1 MSADPQRAYR
11 FSTAA
16 QWAKCLV
23 TRADVKPK
31 EGLQPMRPLATTA
44 QLVASPGARV
54 PAVAPNGEVLWNNA
68 LDDRLFRLAPNDDVP
83 ERVRAP
89 TPIARAKRLLAT
101 RFGLWTIDVQAGV
114 VQRFEVE
121 SLARLGEVELP
132 GWRAI
137 DIAAD
142 AHDKLLILA
151 TRDCA
156 AHVLR
161 VDCTSRVVDDDI
173 AFEDVRHAEAF
184 VFLRRSKRFVV
195 QTGGED
201 PQLAWFDEHG
211 DRALAWVSIAALH
224 RCFVAKALGS
234 DARERVFVA
243 GTSMDGAASVV
254 SFDGDATP
262 LGRLQLDPRDG
273 PPTGVAA
280 SREAL
285 YVAGPRGVSRFAAVD
300 TVPDEAG
307 DVQSQV
313 LTPMLH
319 SPDREDG
326 RQWLR
331 VEALATLPRGT
342 TLELAYAATSEPVVR
357 ARLVAIANDTTLTAH
372 QRMQRVL
379 AEPGAWRAP
388 TIFHGDDS
396 KRPQRLS
403 APLFDVRDEHAWASA
418 RIIAAPGAPM
428 PVLHELA
435 VLYPGQTLMAYL
447 PSIYQREEAVPGSF
461 LRALV
466 GVLEATSQDLDTR
479 IAALGS
485 HVNPRTAPDDWL
497 DAIARWLG
505 LPWDNTLDLAHKR
518 CILTHAHALASTRG
532 TRAGLETFLACL
544 LPGSP
549 RRFRVVDAVADHG
562 VPTLGGGDCEGST
575 LPALLGGPPRWR
587 AELGTGAVLGRTRLP
602 CDNDDPSGW
611 RIARIV
617 RIDVAVTAKE
627 RRAWSAWL
635 PRAIDALV
643 PLTAR
648 VRVRWIDLRTWRAR
662 QHDGA
667 LVLEQAPDA
676 HLDDDAI
683 TGVARLPA
691 RGVRL
696 GATGADTGTR
706 LI

>member
-16 QWAKCLV
+16 HWARCLV
-23 TRADVKPK
+23 TRADAKPN
-31 EGLQPMRPLATTA
+31 EGVQPMRPLASTA
-44 QLVASPGARV
+44 QLVASAGARA
-54 PAVAPNGEVLWNNA
+54 PAVAPNGEVLWSNA
-68 LDDRLFRLAPNDDVP
+68 SEDRLFRLAPNDDVP
-83 ERVRAP
+83 ESVRAP
-89 TPIARAKRLLAT
+89 MAIARAKRLLAT
-101 RFGLWTIDVQAGV
+101 RFGLWTIGAADV
-114 VQRFEVE
+114 VQRFELE

-142 AHDKLLILA
+142 AHDKLLVLA

-156 AHVLR
+156 ARVLR
-161 VDCTSRVVDDDI
+161 VDCTGNVGDDNIVFD
-173 AFEDVRHAEAF
+173 DVRHAEDF

-195 QTGGED
+195 RTGGED
-201 PQLAWFDEHG
+201 PQLSWFDEQG
-211 DRALAWVSIAALH
+211 GRALARVSIAALH
-224 RCFVAKALGS
+224 RCFAAHALGS
-234 DARERVFVA
+234 DARDRVFVA
-243 GTSMDGAASVV
+243 GVSMDGATSVV

-262 LGRLQLDPRDG
+262 LGRLRLDRRDA
-273 PPTGVAA
+273 PSTGVTA

-300 TVPDEAG
+300 TVPDDAG

-313 LTPMLH
+313 VTPMLH

-326 RQWLR
+326 RRWLR
-331 VEALATLPRGT
+331 IEALATLPRGT
-342 TLELAYAATSEPVVR
+342 TLELAYASTSEPAVQE
-357 ARLVAIANDTTLTAH
+357 RLVAIAADTTLTAH
-372 QRMQRVL
+372 QRMQRML
-379 AEPGAWRAP
+379 AEPDAWRVP
-388 TIFHGDDS
+388 IVFHGDGS
-396 KRPQRLS
+396 ERQRLS
-403 APLFDVRDEHAWASA
+403 APLFDVRDPHAWASA

-485 HVNPRTAPDDWL
+485 HVNPRTAPAEWL
-497 DAIARWLG
+497 DALARWLG
-505 LPWDNTLDLAHKR
+505 LPWDDTLALEHKR
-518 CILTHAHALASTRG
+518 CIVSHAHALARTRG

-544 LPGSP
+544 LPGTP

-562 VPTLGGGDCEGST
+562 VATVGGGDCEGST

-587 AELGTGAVLGRTRLP
+587 AELGIGAVLGRTRLP
-602 CDNDDPSGW
+602 CVNDEPGGW
-611 RIARIV
+611 RIARTV

-648 VRVRWIDLRTWRAR
+648 AHVRWIDLRTWRAR
-662 QHDGA
+662 QHEDA
-667 LVLEQAPDA
+667 LVLEQGPDA
-676 HLDDDAI
+676 HLGDDAI

-691 RGVRL
+691 GGVRL
-696 GATGADTGTR
+696 GATGADIGTR